1 MLRLCRASI
10 TLPFDLEL
18 TLWRTLAPLQL
29 MIRILFATTAH
40 LIRIFMLL
48 LLWCLN
54 VSLKGEIV
62 EDHFDIVFRYETIT
76 VEVESIVSNMSTQLD
91 SLLTCQ
97 M

>member
-1 MLRLCRASI
+1 MLRLCSTSI

-18 TLWRTLAPLQL
+18 TLGSTLAPLQL
-29 MIRILFATTAH
+29 MIRILFAPTAH
-40 LIRIFMLL
+40 LTRIYLL
-48 LLWCLN
+48 VLLWSLN
-54 VSLKGEIV
+54 VSLKGDVV

-76 VEVESIVSNMSTQLD
+76 VEVESKVSNMSTQPD